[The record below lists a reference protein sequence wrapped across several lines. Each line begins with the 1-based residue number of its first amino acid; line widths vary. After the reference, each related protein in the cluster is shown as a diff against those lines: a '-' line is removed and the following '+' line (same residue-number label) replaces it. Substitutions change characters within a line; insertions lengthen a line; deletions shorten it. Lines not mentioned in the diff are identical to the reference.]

1 MLRGPWLHKG
11 RSLFLMTSG
20 APQHSVAAGQVQRK
34 FIRCVGVPWLTA
46 PVWRVLRLK
55 SKTTAEGFTCN
66 RKSIL
71 LSSSQL
77 VLIKENLGFSFCAK
91 FYAKFA
97 RFFLHLCTFPPF
109 LHVSVFERAAGEEG
123 SDLGSGQPVATKPIP
138 EKVKLEP
145 FLLSHCILLDL
156 QSPAY
161 MRLSCMWN
169 KEQKYSYFSYLYRDI
184 FATASTLSAYSQG
197 IIFWFHFSIWQP
209 LFLFLSRISAYTA
222 RCCRV

>member
-34 FIRCVGVPWLTA
+34 FIRCVGVPSLTA

-123 SDLGSGQPVATKPIP
+123 SDLGSGWGCDQTHSWESEIGAFP
-138 EKVKLEP
+138 LEP
-145 FLLSHCILLDL
+145 LHPAWPPESCIYAPELHVKQRAEVFLFLIFVH
-156 QSPAY
+156 
-161 MRLSCMWN
+161 
-169 KEQKYSYFSYLYRDI
+169 RDI

-197 IIFWFHFSIWQP
+197 IICWFHFSIWQP

-222 RCCRV
+222 QCCRV

>member
-34 FIRCVGVPWLTA
+34 FIRCVGVPSLTA

-123 SDLGSGQPVATKPIP
+123 SDLGSGRGCDQTHSWESEIGAFP
-138 EKVKLEP
+138 LEP
-145 FLLSHCILLDL
+145 LHPAWPPESCIYVPELHVK
-156 QSPAY
+156 QRA
-161 MRLSCMWN
+161 
-169 KEQKYSYFSYLYRDI
+169 EV
-184 FATASTLSAYSQG
+184 
-197 IIFWFHFSIWQP
+197 
-209 LFLFLSRISAYTA
+209 FLFLIFVQRYFCYCLYSLCLFSGNYLLISLFHLTA
-222 RCCRV
+222 SVSFP

>member
-34 FIRCVGVPWLTA
+34 FIRCVGVPSLTA

-109 LHVSVFERAAGEEG
+109 LHVSVFERAAG
-123 SDLGSGQPVATKPIP
+123 SDLGSGRGCDQTHSWESEIGAFP
-138 EKVKLEP
+138 LEP
-145 FLLSHCILLDL
+145 LH
-156 QSPAY
+156 PAWPPESFIY
-161 MRLSCMWN
+161 APELHVKQRA
-169 KEQKYSYFSYLYRDI
+169 EV
-184 FATASTLSAYSQG
+184 
-197 IIFWFHFSIWQP
+197 
-209 LFLFLSRISAYTA
+209 FLFLIFVQRYFCYCLYSLCLFSGNYLLISLFHLTA
-222 RCCRV
+222 SVSFP